1 MMTLKIFCESFYAD
15 LDCLQNLD
23 EQLQV
28 NNILV
33 IELKNQLQNEDLYP
47 SIGVAKYT
55 GVESSN
61 GSGANQSPVEAAA
74 EKHYHNMKS
83 IEKEL
88 QRVNDLIL
96 LILKEKAEIIKRTSP
111 VKIAL
116 SRLNEVDNKIIC
128 LKYGGCRTGKR
139 VTNEAIAE
147 AVDLTD
153 KTVLEHLRRLGNE
166 LPEMANEIMV
176 KSKML

>member
-1 MMTLKIFCESFYAD
+1 MNLKNYCEAYFSD
-15 LDCLQNLD
+15 IDCLQNLD
-23 EQLQV
+23 EQLKV

-33 IELKNQLQNEDLYP
+33 IELKSQLQNEDLYP

-61 GSGANQSPVEAAA
+61 GSGVNQSPVEAAA

-96 LILKEKAEIIKRTSP
+96 LILKEKAEIVKRITP
-111 VKIAL
+111 IKIAL
-116 SRLNEVDNKIIC
+116 MRLNEVDNKIIT

-139 VTNEAIAE
+139 ITNEVIAE
-147 AVDLTD
+147 EVELTD